1 MDEMDPFEARL
12 LFGNMLDNLTGAQPT
27 IDRVSGFAIKNA
39 GMADDLLECINDKLD
54 KMQVPPR
61 LNIVL

>member
-27 IDRVSGFAIKNA
+27 IDRVSAFAIKNS
-39 GMADDLLECINDKLD
+39 GMADDLFECMSEKLD
-54 KMQVPPR
+54 KMQ
-61 LNIVL
+61 